1 MFDKIVYLS
10 DNMAHVTLAPNVPLS
25 FNIMNMHV
33 VFQDTEKCILGEIE
47 DIDEKLVKIRFLG
60 EFNNNSFISGT
71 IRKPLL
77 NATVRLINKEEIPYI
92 MGENTNENVFVG
104 TSPLYN
110 NFPIFSSIN
119 DLFSNHMAIFG
130 NTGSGKSYGVARIL
144 QNVFENPK
152 LPPYKAIF
160 MIFDA
165 YGEYH
170 TAFKDINKIN
180 PNFNFKFF
188 STNEETDGE
197 KLRIPPWLLTVD
209 DLALL
214 LRADSH
220 AQIPILEK
228 TLRLVRIFAQEDQA
242 SLACKDYLIARAIVN
257 IMYNNQTAMN
267 KRNDI
272 FTILNTC
279 QTPNFGV
286 ETVVNGVGYTRKLRE
301 CFEID
306 LNGNF
311 AETVLLN
318 TYLSKFLNAEADN
331 YVPQNLK
338 PYSLQQLENA
348 LDFALITDGILN
360 NPKSYGDGITLKV
373 RLHSIVNSEN
383 ARFFDYN
390 TKGAY
395 ITLDKYIASLVS
407 SNGRRAQIVN
417 FNLEDIDDSLA
428 KVFTK
433 VYSRM
438 LFEFTKGLENRA
450 TIPFNVFLEEAHR
463 YVQNDN
469 DVYLL
474 GYNIFERIA
483 KEGRKYGLIFNLI
496 SQRPVELSET
506 VISQC
511 TNFFIFKMSHPRDID
526 FIKKMLPNI
535 NNEIV
540 EKQKSL
546 QPGTCVAFGRAF
558 KVPQIIKMPLPN
570 PTPSSQSCDI
580 VNRWRA

>member
-1 MFDKIVYLS
+1 MFDKIIYLS
-10 DNMAHVTLAPNVPLS
+10 DNMAHVSLAPNVPLS
-25 FNIMNMHV
+25 FNVMNMHV

-47 DIDEKLVKIRFLG
+47 DIDEKIVKVRFLG
-60 EFNNNSFISGT
+60 EFNNNKFISGT

-77 NATVRLINKEEIPYI
+77 NATIRLINKDEIPYI
-92 MGENTNENVFVG
+92 MGENTNDNVFIG

-130 NTGSGKSYGVARIL
+130 NTGSGKSYGVSRIL

-152 LPPYKAIF
+152 LPPLKAIF
-160 MIFDA
+160 LIFDA

-180 PNFNFKFF
+180 PNFNFKFY

-214 LRADSH
+214 LRADTH

-228 TLRLVRIFAQEDQA
+228 TIRLVRVFSEHSPA
-242 SLACKDYLIARAIVN
+242 SEACQDYLIARAIVN
-257 IMYNNQTAMN
+257 VMYNNQTAMN

-279 QTPNFGV
+279 QTPNFNI
-286 ETVVNGVGYTRKLRE
+286 ETIVHGIGYTRKLRE

-306 LNGNF
+306 INGNF

-318 TYLSKFLNAEADN
+318 SYLSKFLNADADN
-331 YVPQNLK
+331 YVPESVN
-338 PYSLQQLENA
+338 PYSLKDLERA
-348 LDFALITDGILN
+348 LDFALITDGVLN
-360 NPKSYGDGITLKV
+360 NPKSYGDAITLKV

-383 ARFFDYN
+383 ARFFSYSMN
-390 TKGAY
+390 EY
-395 ITLDKYIASLVS
+395 LTLEKFIASLVS
-407 SNGRRAQIVN
+407 KDGKRAQIIN
-417 FNLEDIDDSLA
+417 FNLEDIDDALA
-428 KVFTK
+428 KVITK
-433 VYSRM
+433 VFSRM
-438 LFEFTKGLENRA
+438 LFEFTKGLEDRA

-483 KEGRKYGLIFNLI
+483 KEGRKYGLIYNLI

-511 TNFFIFKMSHPRDID
+511 TNFFIFKMSHPRDIE

-570 PTPSSQSCDI
+570 PAPSSNSCDI
-580 VNRWRA
+580 VNRWR

>member
-1 MFDKIVYLS
+1 MFDKIIYLS
-10 DNMAHVTLAPNVPLS
+10 DNMAHVSLMPNTNLA

-33 VFQDTEKCILGEIE
+33 VFEDTEKCILGEIE
-47 DIDEKLVKIRFLG
+47 DIDEKIIKVRFLG
-60 EFNNNSFISGT
+60 EFNNNRFISGT

-77 NATVRLINKEEIPYI
+77 NAKVRLIREDEIPYI
-92 MGENTNENVFVG
+92 MGENSNENVFIG

-110 NFPIFSSIN
+110 NFPIFSPIN

-130 NTGSGKSYGVARIL
+130 NTGSGKSYGVARLL

-152 LPPYKAIF
+152 LPPNKAIF
-160 MIFDA
+160 IIFDA

-170 TAFKDINKIN
+170 SAFQNINKIN
-180 PNFNFKFF
+180 PSFNFKFY
-188 STNEETDGE
+188 STNDDTTGE
-197 KLRIPPWLLTVD
+197 RLRIPPWLLSVE

-214 LRADSH
+214 LRADTHS
-220 AQIPILEK
+220 QIPILEK
-228 TLRLVRIFAQEDQA
+228 TLRLVRIFAERDNN
-242 SLACKDYLIARAIVN
+242 SIACKDYLIAKAIVN

-279 QTPNFGV
+279 ATPNFNID
-286 ETVVNGVGYTRKLRE
+286 TIINGVGYTRKLRE

-306 LNGNF
+306 LEGKF
-311 AETVLLN
+311 AESVLIN
-318 TYLSKFLNAEADN
+318 TYLSNFLGEERDN
-331 YVPQNLK
+331 YVPSGK
-338 PYSLQQLENA
+338 RPYTLAEIEKA

-383 ARFFDYN
+383 ARFFEYN
-390 TKGAY
+390 TNGNY
-395 ITLDKYIASLVS
+395 ISLEQYIASLVS
-407 SNGRRAQIVN
+407 YEGKRAQIIN
-417 FNLEDIDDSLA
+417 FNLEDIDDSIA
-428 KVFTK
+428 KVITK

-438 LFEFTKGLENRA
+438 FFEFTKNLEARA

-469 DVYLL
+469 DVSLL

-483 KEGRKYGLIFNLI
+483 KEGRKYGLIYNLI

-511 TNFFIFKMSHPRDID
+511 TNFFIFKMTHPRDIE
-526 FIKKMLPNI
+526 FMRKMLPNI

-546 QPGTCVAFGRAF
+546 QSGTCVAFGRAF

-570 PTPSSQSCDI
+570 PEPSSNSCDI
-580 VNRWRA
+580 VNRWK

>member
-1 MFDKIVYLS
+1 MFDKIIYLS
-10 DNMAHVTLAPNVPLS
+10 DNMAHVTLSPNVPLS

-47 DIDEKLVKIRFLG
+47 DIDEKIVKIRFLG
-60 EFNNNSFISGT
+60 EFNNSHFISGT

-170 TAFKDINKIN
+170 TAFQDISKIN

-188 STNEETDGE
+188 STNEETNGE

-220 AQIPILEK
+220 AQIPIIEK
-228 TLRLVRIFAQEDQA
+228 TLRLVRIFSQEDQA
-242 SLACKDYLIARAIVN
+242 SIACKDYLIARAIVN

-279 QTPNFGV
+279 QTPHFGI

-318 TYLSKFLNAEADN
+318 TYLSQFLNSEADN
-331 YVPQNLK
+331 YVPETLK
-338 PYSLQQLENA
+338 PYSLKQLENA

-390 TKGAY
+390 TKGQY
-395 ITLDKYIASLVS
+395 LTLEKFIATLVS

-433 VYSRM
+433 VFSRM

-450 TIPFNVFLEEAHR
+450 SIPFNVFLEEAHR

-570 PTPSSQSCDI
+570 PAPSSNSCDI
-580 VNRWRA
+580 VNRWRS

>member
-10 DNMAHVTLAPNVPLS
+10 DNMAHVTLNQNVPLS

-33 VFQDTEKCILGEIE
+33 VFQDSEKCILGEIE

-60 EFNNNSFISGT
+60 EFNNNKFVSGT

-77 NATVRLINKEEIPYI
+77 NATVRLIDKEEIPFI
-92 MGENTNENVFVG
+92 MGENNNNNVFIG

-110 NFPIFSSIN
+110 NFPIFSPIN

-130 NTGSGKSYGVARIL
+130 NTGSGKSYGVSRIL

-160 MIFDA
+160 LIFDA

-170 TAFKDINKIN
+170 SAFKDINKIN
-180 PNFNFKFF
+180 PNFNFKFY
-188 STNEETDGE
+188 STNEETNGE

-228 TLRLVRIFAQEDQA
+228 TIRLVRIFSQDDEA
-242 SLACKDYLIARAIVN
+242 SFACKDYLIAKAIVN

-272 FTILNTC
+272 FSILNTC
-279 QTPNFGV
+279 QTHNFGI
-286 ETVVNGVGYTRKLRE
+286 ETIVNGVGYTRKLRE

-318 TYLSKFLNAEADN
+318 TYLSHFLNSEADN
-331 YVPQNLK
+331 YVPKTLK
-338 PYSLQQLENA
+338 PYSLSDIEKA
-348 LDFALITDGILN
+348 LDFALITDGVLN

-383 ARFFDYN
+383 ARFFNYDI
-390 TKGAY
+390 KGPY
-395 ITLDKYIASLVS
+395 LTLEKYIASLVS
-407 SNGRRAQIVN
+407 YEGKRAQIIN

-428 KVFTK
+428 KVITK

-438 LFEFTKGLENRA
+438 LFEFTKNLENRA

-483 KEGRKYGLIFNLI
+483 KEGRKYGLIYNLI

-511 TNFFIFKMSHPRDID
+511 TNFFIFKMSHPRDIE

-558 KVPQIIKMPLPN
+558 KVPQIITMPLPD
-570 PTPSSQSCDI
+570 PAPSSNSCDI

>member
-10 DNMAHVTLAPNVPLS
+10 DNMAHVALSKNVPLS

-33 VFQDTEKCILGEIE
+33 VFADQEKCILGEIE
-47 DIDEKLVKIRFLG
+47 DIDEKIVKIRFLG
-60 EFNNNSFISGT
+60 EFNNNRFVSGT

-77 NATVRLINKEEIPYI
+77 NATIRLINQEEIPFI
-92 MGENTNENVFVG
+92 MGENTNENVFIG

-110 NFPIFSSIN
+110 NYPIFSSIN

-170 TAFKDINKIN
+170 SAFKDINKIN
-180 PNFNFKFF
+180 PNFSFKFY

-220 AQIPILEK
+220 SQIPIIEK
-228 TLRLVRIFAQEDQA
+228 TLRLARIFSQTEEIA
-242 SLACKDYLIARAIVN
+242 LKCKDYLIAKALIN
-257 IMYNNQTAMN
+257 IIYNNQTAMN

-279 QTPNFGV
+279 QTINFNTESIV
-286 ETVVNGVGYTRKLRE
+286 QGVGYTRKLRE

-306 LNGNF
+306 STGNF

-318 TYLSKFLNAEADN
+318 NYISRFLNSENDN
-331 YVPQNLK
+331 YTPKELK
-338 PYSLQQLENA
+338 PYTLKDIENA
-348 LDFALITDGILN
+348 MDFALISDGILN
-360 NPKSYGDGITLKV
+360 NPKSYGDAITLKV

-383 ARFFDYN
+383 SRFFEYN
-390 TKGAY
+390 TKNY
-395 ITLDKYIASLVS
+395 VSLEKYIASLVAKD
-407 SNGRRAQIVN
+407 GRRAQVIN

-428 KVFTK
+428 KVITK

-483 KEGRKYGLIFNLI
+483 KEGRKYGLIYNLI

-546 QPGTCVAFGRAF
+546 QPGTCVAFGRGF
-558 KVPQIIKMPLPN
+558 KVPQIIQMPLPN
-570 PTPSSQSCDI
+570 PAPSSNSCDI
-580 VNRWRA
+580 INRWRA

>member
-10 DNMAHVTLAPNVPLS
+10 DNMAHVTLSKTNQLS

-33 VFQDTEKCILGEIE
+33 VFADQEKCILGEIE

-60 EFNNNSFISGT
+60 EFNNNRFISGT

-77 NATVRLINKEEIPYI
+77 NATIRLITQEEIPFI
-92 MGENTNENVFVG
+92 MGENTNENVFIG
-104 TSPLYN
+104 MSPLYN
-110 NFPIFSSIN
+110 NYPIFSPIN

-130 NTGSGKSYGVARIL
+130 NTGSGKSYGVARLL

-152 LPPYKAIF
+152 LPPAKAIF
-160 MIFDA
+160 LIFDA

-170 TAFKDINKIN
+170 SAFKNIDRIN
-180 PNFNFKFF
+180 PNFCFKFY
-188 STNEETDGE
+188 STNEDTEGE

-214 LRADSH
+214 LRADTHS
-220 AQIPILEK
+220 QIPIIEK
-228 TLRLVRIFAQEDQA
+228 ALRLVRIFSQTEEVA
-242 SLACKDYLIARAIVN
+242 LKCKDYLIARALIN
-257 IMYNNQTAMN
+257 IIYNNQTAMN

-272 FTILNTC
+272 FSILNTC
-279 QTPNFGV
+279 QTVNFNT
-286 ETVVNGVGYTRKLRE
+286 ESVVQGVGYTRKLRE

-306 LNGNF
+306 SSGNF

-318 TYLSKFLNAEADN
+318 NYISRFLDAEADN
-331 YVPQNLK
+331 YVPKELK
-338 PYSLQQLENA
+338 PYTLKELENA
-348 LDFALITDGILN
+348 LDFALISDGILN
-360 NPKSYGDGITLKV
+360 NPKTYGDAITLKV
-373 RLHSIVNSEN
+373 RLHSIVNGEN
-383 ARFFDYN
+383 ARFFEYN
-390 TKGAY
+390 TKNY
-395 ITLDKYIASLVS
+395 INLEKYIASLVS
-407 SNGRRAQIVN
+407 KDGRRAQIIN

-428 KVFTK
+428 KVITK

-483 KEGRKYGLIFNLI
+483 KEGRKYGLIYNLI

-511 TNFFIFKMSHPRDID
+511 TNFFIFKMSHPRDIE

-570 PTPSSQSCDI
+570 PAPSSNSCDI
-580 VNRWRA
+580 INRWRA

>member
-10 DNMAHVTLAPNVPLS
+10 DNMAHVALSKNVPLS

-33 VFQDTEKCILGEIE
+33 VFADQEKCILGEIE
-47 DIDEKLVKIRFLG
+47 DIDEKIVKIRFLG
-60 EFNNNSFISGT
+60 EFNNNRFVSGT

-77 NATVRLINKEEIPYI
+77 NATIRLINQEEIPFI
-92 MGENTNENVFVG
+92 MGENTNENVFIG

-110 NFPIFSSIN
+110 NYPIFSSIN

-170 TAFKDINKIN
+170 SAFKDINKIN
-180 PNFNFKFF
+180 PNFSFKFY

-220 AQIPILEK
+220 SQIPIIEK
-228 TLRLVRIFAQEDQA
+228 TLRLARIFSQTEEIA
-242 SLACKDYLIARAIVN
+242 LKCKDYLIAKALIN
-257 IMYNNQTAMN
+257 IIYNNQTAMN

-279 QTPNFGV
+279 QTINFNTESIV
-286 ETVVNGVGYTRKLRE
+286 QGVGYTRKLRE

-306 LNGNF
+306 STGNF

-318 TYLSKFLNAEADN
+318 NYISRFLNSENDN
-331 YVPQNLK
+331 YTPKELK
-338 PYSLQQLENA
+338 PYTLKDIENA
-348 LDFALITDGILN
+348 MDFALISDGILN
-360 NPKSYGDGITLKV
+360 NPKSYGDAITLKV

-383 ARFFDYN
+383 SRFFEYN
-390 TKGAY
+390 TKNY
-395 ITLDKYIASLVS
+395 VSLEKYIASLVAKD
-407 SNGRRAQIVN
+407 GRRAQIIN

-428 KVFTK
+428 KVITK

-483 KEGRKYGLIFNLI
+483 KEGRKYGLIYNLI

-546 QPGTCVAFGRAF
+546 QPGTCVAFGRGF
-558 KVPQIIKMPLPN
+558 KVPQIIQMPLPN
-570 PTPSSQSCDI
+570 PAPSSNSCDI
-580 VNRWRA
+580 INRWRA

>member
-10 DNMAHVTLAPNVPLS
+10 DNMAHVTLSKTNQLS

-33 VFQDTEKCILGEIE
+33 VFADQEKCILGEIE

-60 EFNNNSFISGT
+60 EFNNNRFISGT

-77 NATVRLINKEEIPYI
+77 NATIRLITQEEIPFI
-92 MGENTNENVFVG
+92 MGENTNENVCIG
-104 TSPLYN
+104 MSPLYN
-110 NFPIFSSIN
+110 NYPIFSPIN

-130 NTGSGKSYGVARIL
+130 NTGSGKSYGVARLL

-152 LPPYKAIF
+152 LPPAKAIF
-160 MIFDA
+160 LIFDA

-170 TAFKDINKIN
+170 SAFKNIDRIN
-180 PNFNFKFF
+180 PNFCFKFY
-188 STNEETDGE
+188 STNEDTEGE

-214 LRADSH
+214 LRADTHS
-220 AQIPILEK
+220 QIPIIEK
-228 TLRLVRIFAQEDQA
+228 ALRLARIFSQTEEVA
-242 SLACKDYLIARAIVN
+242 LKCKDYLIARALIN
-257 IMYNNQTAMN
+257 IIYNNQTAMN

-272 FTILNTC
+272 FSILNTC
-279 QTPNFGV
+279 QTVNFNT
-286 ETVVNGVGYTRKLRE
+286 ESVVQGVGYTRKLRE

-306 LNGNF
+306 SSGNF

-318 TYLSKFLNAEADN
+318 NYISRFLDAEADN
-331 YVPQNLK
+331 YVPKELK
-338 PYSLQQLENA
+338 PYTLKELENA
-348 LDFALITDGILN
+348 LDFALISDGILN
-360 NPKSYGDGITLKV
+360 NPKTYGDAITLKV
-373 RLHSIVNSEN
+373 RLHSIVNGEN
-383 ARFFDYN
+383 ARFFEYN
-390 TKGAY
+390 TKNY
-395 ITLDKYIASLVS
+395 INLEKYIASLVS
-407 SNGRRAQIVN
+407 KDGRRAQIIN

-428 KVFTK
+428 KVITK

-483 KEGRKYGLIFNLI
+483 KEGRKYGLIYNLI

-511 TNFFIFKMSHPRDID
+511 TNFFIFKMSHPRDIE

-570 PTPSSQSCDI
+570 PAPSSNSCDI
-580 VNRWRA
+580 INRWRA

>member
-10 DNMAHVTLAPNVPLS
+10 DNMAHVTLSKTIPIS

-33 VFQDTEKCILGEIE
+33 VFADQEKSILGEIE
-47 DIDEKLVKIRFLG
+47 DIDDKIVKVRFLG
-60 EFNNNSFISGT
+60 EFNNERFISGT

-77 NATVRLINKEEIPYI
+77 NAQIRLISEEEIPFI
-92 MGENTNENVFVG
+92 MGANNSENVFIG

-110 NFPIFSSIN
+110 NYPIFSSIN

-152 LPPYKAIF
+152 LPPHKAIF
-160 MIFDA
+160 LIFDA

-170 TAFKDINKIN
+170 SAFKDIDKIN
-180 PNFNFKFF
+180 PNFNFKFY
-188 STNEETDGE
+188 STNETTEGE

-214 LRADSH
+214 LRADNHS
-220 AQIPILEK
+220 QIPIIEK
-228 TLRLVRIFAQEDQA
+228 MVRLANVFAQTEEVA
-242 SLACKDYLIARAIVN
+242 LKCKDYLIAKALIN
-257 IMYNNQTAMN
+257 IIYNNQTAMN
-267 KRNDI
+267 KRNDV
-272 FTILNTC
+272 FSILNTC
-279 QTPNFGV
+279 QTVHFNT
-286 ETVVNGVGYTRKLRE
+286 EAVVQGVGYSRKLRE

-306 LNGNF
+306 SNGNF
-311 AETVLLN
+311 AENVLLN
-318 TYLSKFLNAEADN
+318 SYISKFLNAENDN
-331 YVPQNLK
+331 YTPKEKK
-338 PYSLQQLENA
+338 PYSLKELENA
-348 LDFALITDGILN
+348 LDFALISDGILN
-360 NPKSYGDGITLKV
+360 NPKTYSDGITLKV

-390 TKGAY
+390 KTNFVS
-395 ITLDKYIASLVS
+395 LEKYVASLVAKD
-407 SNGRRAQIVN
+407 GKRAQIIN

-428 KVFTK
+428 KVITK
-433 VYSRM
+433 IYSRM
-438 LFEFTKGLENRA
+438 LFEFTKNLENRA

-483 KEGRKYGLIFNLI
+483 KEGRKYGLIYNLI

-570 PTPSSQSCDI
+570 PAPSSNSCDI
-580 VNRWRA
+580 INRWRA

>member
-1 MFDKIVYLS
+1 MFEKIIYLS
-10 DNMAHVTLAPNVPLS
+10 DNMAHVSLSPNVPLS

-33 VFQDTEKCILGEIE
+33 VFQDSEKCILGEIE
-47 DIDEKLVKIRFLG
+47 DIDEKVVKIRFLG
-60 EFNNNSFISGT
+60 EFNNQEFISGT

-77 NATVRLINKEEIPYI
+77 NATIRLINKEEIPYI
-92 MGENTNENVFVG
+92 MGENNNNNVFIG

-130 NTGSGKSYGVARIL
+130 NTGSGKSYGVARLL

-152 LPPYKAIF
+152 LQPFKAIF
-160 MIFDA
+160 WIFDA

-170 TAFKDINKIN
+170 SAFKDINKIN
-180 PNFNFKFF
+180 PNYNFKFY
-188 STNEETDGE
+188 STNEETGGE

-220 AQIPILEK
+220 TQIPILEK
-228 TLRLVRIFAQEDQA
+228 TLRLVRIFSQNDNA
-242 SLACKDYLIARAIVN
+242 SYACKDYLIAKAIVN

-279 QTPNFGV
+279 QTPNFGI
-286 ETVVNGVGYTRKLRE
+286 ETLVHGIGYTRRLRE

-318 TYLSKFLNAEADN
+318 TYLSNFLNAEADN
-331 YVPQNLK
+331 YIPQTLR
-338 PYSLQQLENA
+338 PYSLKDIESA
-348 LDFALITDGILN
+348 LDFALISDGVLN
-360 NPKSYGDGITLKV
+360 NPKSYGDAITLKV

-383 ARFFDYN
+383 SRFFDYN
-390 TKGAY
+390 LSEY
-395 ITLDKYIASLVS
+395 INLEKFIASLVS
-407 SNGRRAQIVN
+407 KEGKRAQIIN
-417 FNLEDIDDSLA
+417 FNLEDIDDALA
-428 KVFTK
+428 KVLTK
-433 VYSRM
+433 VFSRM
-438 LFEFTKGLENRA
+438 LFEFTKNLEDRA

-483 KEGRKYGLIFNLI
+483 KEGRKYGLIYNLI

-558 KVPQIIKMPLPN
+558 KVPQIIKMPLPS
-570 PTPSSQSCDI
+570 PAPSSNSCDI

>member
-1 MFDKIVYLS
+1 MFDKIIYLS

-47 DIDEKLVKIRFLG
+47 DIDEKIVKIRFLG

-77 NATVRLINKEEIPYI
+77 NATVRLIDKEEIPYI

-110 NFPIFSSIN
+110 NFPIFCSIN

-170 TAFKDINKIN
+170 TAFQDINKIN
-180 PNFNFKFF
+180 PNFNFKFY
-188 STNEETDGE
+188 STNEETNGE

-220 AQIPILEK
+220 SQIPILEK
-228 TLRLVRIFAQEDQA
+228 TLRLAKIFAQDDEA

-257 IMYNNQTAMN
+257 ILYNNQTAMN

-279 QTPNFGV
+279 RTPNFGI
-286 ETVVNGVGYTRKLRE
+286 ETVINGVGYTRRLRE

-331 YVPQNLK
+331 YVPENSK
-338 PYSLQQLENA
+338 AYSLQELENA
-348 LDFALITDGILN
+348 LDFALITDGVLN
-360 NPKSYGDGITLKV
+360 NPKSYGDGVTLKV

-390 TKGAY
+390 TTGPY
-395 ITLDKYIASLVS
+395 INLEKYIASLVS

-483 KEGRKYGLIFNLI
+483 KEGRKYGLIYNLI

-511 TNFFIFKMSHPRDID
+511 TNFFIFKMSHPRDIE

-570 PTPSSQSCDI
+570 PVPSSNSCDV

>member
-10 DNMAHVTLAPNVPLS
+10 DNMAHVTLSKTNPLS

-33 VFQDTEKCILGEIE
+33 VFADQEKCILGEIE
-47 DIDEKLVKIRFLG
+47 DIDEKIVKIRFLG
-60 EFNNNSFISGT
+60 EFNNNRFISGT

-77 NATVRLINKEEIPYI
+77 NATIRLIAQEEIPFI
-92 MGENTNENVFVG
+92 MGENTNENVFIG

-110 NFPIFSSIN
+110 NYPIFSSIN

-130 NTGSGKSYGVARIL
+130 NTGSGKSYGVARLL

-152 LPPYKAIF
+152 LPPAKAIF
-160 MIFDA
+160 LIFDA

-170 TAFKDINKIN
+170 SAFKNIDRIN
-180 PNFNFKFF
+180 PNFCFKFY
-188 STNEETDGE
+188 STNEETEGE

-214 LRADSH
+214 LRADTHS
-220 AQIPILEK
+220 QIPIIEK
-228 TLRLVRIFAQEDQA
+228 ALRLVRIFSQTEEVA
-242 SLACKDYLIARAIVN
+242 LRCKDYLIARALIN
-257 IMYNNQTAMN
+257 IIYNNQTAMN

-272 FTILNTC
+272 FSILNTC
-279 QTPNFGV
+279 RTINFNT
-286 ETVVNGVGYTRKLRE
+286 EAVVQGVGYTRKLRE

-306 LNGNF
+306 SSGNF

-318 TYLSKFLNAEADN
+318 NYISSFLDSEADN
-331 YVPQNLK
+331 YIPKELK
-338 PYSLQQLENA
+338 PYTLKDLENA
-348 LDFALITDGILN
+348 LDFALISDGILN
-360 NPKSYGDGITLKV
+360 NPKTYGDAITLKV
-373 RLHSIVNSEN
+373 RLHSIVNGEN
-383 ARFFDYN
+383 ARFFEYN
-390 TKGAY
+390 TKNY
-395 ITLDKYIASLVS
+395 VNLEKYIASLVS
-407 SNGRRAQIVN
+407 KEGRRAQIIN

-428 KVFTK
+428 KVITK

-483 KEGRKYGLIFNLI
+483 KEGRKYGLIYNLI

-511 TNFFIFKMSHPRDID
+511 TNFFIFKMSHPRDIE

-570 PTPSSQSCDI
+570 PAPSSNSCDI
-580 VNRWRA
+580 INRWRA

>member
-10 DNMAHVTLAPNVPLS
+10 DNMAHVALSKSVPLS

-33 VFQDTEKCILGEIE
+33 VFADQEKCILGEIE
-47 DIDEKLVKIRFLG
+47 DIDEKIVKIRFLG
-60 EFNNNSFISGT
+60 EFNNNRFVSGT

-77 NATVRLINKEEIPYI
+77 NATIRLINQEEIPFI
-92 MGENTNENVFVG
+92 MGENTNENVFIG

-110 NFPIFSSIN
+110 NYPIFSSIN

-170 TAFKDINKIN
+170 SAFKDINKIN
-180 PNFNFKFF
+180 PNFSFKFY

-220 AQIPILEK
+220 SQIPIIEK
-228 TLRLVRIFAQEDQA
+228 TLRLARIFSQTEEIA
-242 SLACKDYLIARAIVN
+242 LKCKDYLIAKALIN
-257 IMYNNQTAMN
+257 IIYNNQTAMN

-279 QTPNFGV
+279 QTINFNTESIV
-286 ETVVNGVGYTRKLRE
+286 QGVGYTRKLRE

-306 LNGNF
+306 STGNF

-318 TYLSKFLNAEADN
+318 NYISRFLNSENDN
-331 YVPQNLK
+331 YTPKELK
-338 PYSLQQLENA
+338 PYTLKDIENA
-348 LDFALITDGILN
+348 MDFALISDGILN
-360 NPKSYGDGITLKV
+360 NPKSYGDAITLKV

-383 ARFFDYN
+383 SRFFEYN
-390 TKGAY
+390 TKNY
-395 ITLDKYIASLVS
+395 VSLEKYIASLVAKD
-407 SNGRRAQIVN
+407 GRRAQVIN

-428 KVFTK
+428 KVITK

-483 KEGRKYGLIFNLI
+483 KEGRKYGLIYNLI

-546 QPGTCVAFGRAF
+546 QPGTCVAFGRGF
-558 KVPQIIKMPLPN
+558 KVPQIIQMPLPN
-570 PTPSSQSCDI
+570 PAPSSNSCDI
-580 VNRWRA
+580 INRWRA

>member
-10 DNMAHVTLAPNVPLS
+10 DNMAHVTLSKTNPLS

-33 VFQDTEKCILGEIE
+33 VFADQEKCILGEIE
-47 DIDEKLVKIRFLG
+47 DIDEKIVKIRFLG
-60 EFNNNSFISGT
+60 EFNNNRFISGT

-77 NATVRLINKEEIPYI
+77 NATIRLIAQEEIPFI
-92 MGENTNENVFVG
+92 MGENTNENVFIG

-110 NFPIFSSIN
+110 NYPIFSSIN

-130 NTGSGKSYGVARIL
+130 NTGSGKSYGVARLL

-152 LPPYKAIF
+152 LPPAKAIF
-160 MIFDA
+160 LIFDA

-170 TAFKDINKIN
+170 SAFKNIDRIN
-180 PNFNFKFF
+180 PNFCFKFY
-188 STNEETDGE
+188 STNEETEGE

-214 LRADSH
+214 LRADTHS
-220 AQIPILEK
+220 QIPIIEK
-228 TLRLVRIFAQEDQA
+228 ALRLVRIFSQTEEVA
-242 SLACKDYLIARAIVN
+242 LRCKDYLIARALIN
-257 IMYNNQTAMN
+257 IIYSNQTAMN

-272 FTILNTC
+272 FSILNTC
-279 QTPNFGV
+279 RTINFNT
-286 ETVVNGVGYTRKLRE
+286 EAVVQGVGYTRKLRE

-306 LNGNF
+306 SSGNF

-318 TYLSKFLNAEADN
+318 NYISSFLDSEADN
-331 YVPQNLK
+331 YIPKELK
-338 PYSLQQLENA
+338 PYTLKDLENA
-348 LDFALITDGILN
+348 LDFALISDGILN
-360 NPKSYGDGITLKV
+360 NPKTYGDAITLKV
-373 RLHSIVNSEN
+373 RLHSIVNGEN
-383 ARFFDYN
+383 ARFFEYN
-390 TKGAY
+390 TKNY
-395 ITLDKYIASLVS
+395 VNLEKYIASLVS
-407 SNGRRAQIVN
+407 KEGRRAQIIN

-428 KVFTK
+428 KVITK

-483 KEGRKYGLIFNLI
+483 KEGRKYGLIYNLI

-511 TNFFIFKMSHPRDID
+511 TNFFIFKMSHPRDIE

-570 PTPSSQSCDI
+570 PAPSSNSCDI
-580 VNRWRA
+580 INRWRA

>member
-10 DNMAHVTLAPNVPLS
+10 DNIAHVTLSKTNQLS

-33 VFQDTEKCILGEIE
+33 VFADQEKCILGEIE

-60 EFNNNSFISGT
+60 EFNNNRFISGT

-77 NATVRLINKEEIPYI
+77 NATIRLITQEEIPFI
-92 MGENTNENVFVG
+92 MGENTNENVFIG
-104 TSPLYN
+104 MSPLYN
-110 NFPIFSSIN
+110 NYPIFSPIN

-130 NTGSGKSYGVARIL
+130 NTGSGKSYGVARLL

-152 LPPYKAIF
+152 LPPAKAIF
-160 MIFDA
+160 LIFDA

-170 TAFKDINKIN
+170 SAFKNIDRIN
-180 PNFNFKFF
+180 PNFCFKFY
-188 STNEETDGE
+188 STNEDTEGE

-214 LRADSH
+214 LRADTHS
-220 AQIPILEK
+220 QIPIIEK
-228 TLRLVRIFAQEDQA
+228 ALRLARIFSQTEEVA
-242 SLACKDYLIARAIVN
+242 LKCKDYLIARALIN
-257 IMYNNQTAMN
+257 IIYNNQTAMN

-272 FTILNTC
+272 FSILNTC
-279 QTPNFGV
+279 QTVNFNT
-286 ETVVNGVGYTRKLRE
+286 ESVVQGVGYTRKLRE

-306 LNGNF
+306 SSGNF

-318 TYLSKFLNAEADN
+318 NYISRFLDAKADN
-331 YVPQNLK
+331 YVPKELK
-338 PYSLQQLENA
+338 PYTLKELENA
-348 LDFALITDGILN
+348 LDFALISDGILN
-360 NPKSYGDGITLKV
+360 NPKTYGDAITLKV
-373 RLHSIVNSEN
+373 RLHSIVNGEN
-383 ARFFDYN
+383 ARFFEYN
-390 TKGAY
+390 TKNY
-395 ITLDKYIASLVS
+395 INLEKYIASLVS
-407 SNGRRAQIVN
+407 KDGRRAQIIN

-428 KVFTK
+428 KVITK

-483 KEGRKYGLIFNLI
+483 KEGRKYGLIYNLI

-511 TNFFIFKMSHPRDID
+511 TNFFIFKMSHPRDIE

-570 PTPSSQSCDI
+570 PAPSSNSCDI
-580 VNRWRA
+580 INRWRA

>member
-1 MFDKIVYLS
+1 MFDKIIYLS
-10 DNMAHVTLAPNVPLS
+10 DNMAHVTLSQNVPLS

-33 VFQDTEKCILGEIE
+33 VFQDPEKCILGEIE
-47 DIDEKLVKIRFLG
+47 DIDEKIVKIRFLG
-60 EFNNNSFISGT
+60 EFNNSNFVSGT

-92 MGENTNENVFVG
+92 MGENTNENVFIG

-110 NFPIFSSIN
+110 NFPIFSPIN

-160 MIFDA
+160 LIFDA

-170 TAFKDINKIN
+170 TAFQDINKIN
-180 PNFNFKFF
+180 PNFSFKFY
-188 STNEETDGE
+188 STNEETNGE

-228 TLRLVRIFAQEDQA
+228 TLRLVRIFSQQDQA

-279 QTPNFGV
+279 QTPNFGI

-318 TYLSKFLNAEADN
+318 TYLSKFLNSEADN
-331 YVPQNLK
+331 YVPQTLK

-348 LDFALITDGILN
+348 LDFALISDGILN

-390 TKGAY
+390 TKGPY
-395 ITLDKYIASLVS
+395 LTLEKYIASLVS
-407 SNGRRAQIVN
+407 NNGRRAQIIN

-483 KEGRKYGLIFNLI
+483 KEGRKYGLIYNLI

-570 PTPSSQSCDI
+570 PAPSSNSCDI

>member
-1 MFDKIVYLS
+1 MFDKIIYLS
-10 DNMAHVTLAPNVPLS
+10 DNMAHVSLAPNVPLS
-25 FNIMNMHV
+25 FNVMNMHV
-33 VFQDTEKCILGEIE
+33 VFQDSEKCILGEIE
-47 DIDEKLVKIRFLG
+47 DIDEKVVKIRFLG
-60 EFNNNSFISGT
+60 EFNNNKFTSGT

-77 NATVRLINKEEIPYI
+77 NAHVRLINKEEIPYI
-92 MGENTNENVFVG
+92 MGENNNENMFVG

-110 NFPIFSSIN
+110 NFPIFCSIN

-130 NTGSGKSYGVARIL
+130 NTGSGKSYGVSRLL

-152 LPPYKAIF
+152 LPPLKAIF
-160 MIFDA
+160 LIFDA

-180 PNFNFKFF
+180 PNFNFKFY
-188 STNEETDGE
+188 STNEDTNGE

-220 AQIPILEK
+220 SQIPIIEK
-228 TLRLVRIFAQEDQA
+228 AIRLARIFAEHSQNSEKCQ
-242 SLACKDYLIARAIVN
+242 DYLIARAIVN

-279 QTPNFGV
+279 QTSNFNI
-286 ETVVNGVGYTRKLRE
+286 ETQVQGVGYTRKLRE

-306 LNGNF
+306 INGNF

-318 TYLSKFLNAEADN
+318 SYLSKFLNAEADN
-331 YVPQNLK
+331 YVPASNI
-338 PYSLQQLENA
+338 PYSLSDLEKA
-348 LDFALITDGILN
+348 LDFALISEGILN
-360 NPKSYGDGITLKV
+360 NPKSYGDAITLKV

-383 ARFFDYN
+383 ARFFKYN
-390 TKGAY
+390 LNEY
-395 ITLDKYIASLVS
+395 ITLEKFIASLVS
-407 SNGRRAQIVN
+407 KDGKRAQIVN
-417 FNLEDIDDSLA
+417 FNLEDIDDALA

-433 VYSRM
+433 VFSRM

-483 KEGRKYGLIFNLI
+483 KEGRKYGLIYNLI

-558 KVPQIIKMPLPN
+558 KVPQIIKMQLPN
-570 PTPSSQSCDI
+570 PAPSSNSCDI
-580 VNRWRA
+580 VNRWR

>member
-1 MFDKIVYLS
+1 MFDKIIYLS
-10 DNMAHVTLAPNVPLS
+10 DNMAHVTLSENVPLS

-33 VFQDTEKCILGEIE
+33 VFQDQEKCILGEIE
-47 DIDEKLVKIRFLG
+47 DIDKEIVKIRFLG
-60 EFNNNSFISGT
+60 EFNNNRFISGT

-77 NATVRLINKEEIPYI
+77 NAIVRMINPEEIPFI
-92 MGENTNENVFVG
+92 MGQNTNENVFIG

-110 NFPIFSSIN
+110 NYPIFSPIN

-160 MIFDA
+160 IIFDA

-170 TAFKDINKIN
+170 NAFKDISRIN
-180 PNFNFKFF
+180 PNFNFKFY
-188 STNEETDGE
+188 STNKNTEGET
-197 KLRIPPWLLTVD
+197 LRIPPWLLTVD

-214 LRADSH
+214 LRADTP
-220 AQIPILEK
+220 AQIPIIEK
-228 TLRLVRIFAQEDQA
+228 ALKLVHIFSQTDNV
-242 SLACKDYLIARAIVN
+242 SLKCKDYLIAKAMIN
-257 IMYNNQTAMN
+257 IIYNNQTTMN

-272 FTILNTC
+272 FSILNTC
-279 QTPNFGV
+279 KTPNFNT
-286 ETVVNGVGYTRKLRE
+286 EANIQGVGYTRKLRE
-301 CFEID
+301 CFELD
-306 LNGNF
+306 SNGNF
-311 AETVLLN
+311 AEMVLLN
-318 TYLSKFLNAEADN
+318 GYISRFLNPESEN
-331 YVPQNLK
+331 YVPKDLK
-338 PYSLQQLENA
+338 PYSLKQIEDA

-360 NPKSYGDGITLKV
+360 NPKTYGDAITLKV

-383 ARFFDYN
+383 ARFFEYN
-390 TKGAY
+390 LQNYVG
-395 ITLDKYIASLVS
+395 LEKYIASLVAKD
-407 SNGRRAQIVN
+407 GRRSQIVN
-417 FNLEDIDDSLA
+417 FNLEDIDDTLA
-428 KVFTK
+428 KVITK
-433 VYSRM
+433 IYSRM

-483 KEGRKYGLIFNLI
+483 KEGRKYGLIYNLI

-511 TNFFIFKMSHPRDID
+511 SNFFIFKMSHPRDID

-546 QPGTCVAFGRAF
+546 QSGTCVAFGRAF
-558 KVPQIIKMPLPN
+558 KVPQIIQMPLPS
-570 PTPSSQSCDI
+570 PVPSSNSCDI
-580 VNRWRA
+580 VNRWK

>member
-10 DNMAHVTLAPNVPLS
+10 DNMAHVALSKNVPLS

-33 VFQDTEKCILGEIE
+33 VFADQEKSILGEIE
-47 DIDEKLVKIRFLG
+47 DIDDKIVKVRFLG
-60 EFNNNSFISGT
+60 EFNNERFISGT

-77 NATVRLINKEEIPYI
+77 NAQIRLISEEEIPFI
-92 MGENTNENVFVG
+92 MGANNSENVFIG

-110 NFPIFSSIN
+110 NYPIFSSIN

-152 LPPYKAIF
+152 LPPHKAIF
-160 MIFDA
+160 LIFDA

-170 TAFKDINKIN
+170 SAFKDIDKIN
-180 PNFNFKFF
+180 PNFNFKFY
-188 STNEETDGE
+188 STNETTEGE

-214 LRADSH
+214 LRADNHS
-220 AQIPILEK
+220 QIPIIEK
-228 TLRLVRIFAQEDQA
+228 MVRLANVFAQTEEVA
-242 SLACKDYLIARAIVN
+242 LKCKDYLIAKALIN
-257 IMYNNQTAMN
+257 IIYNNQTAMN
-267 KRNDI
+267 KRNDV
-272 FTILNTC
+272 FSILNTC
-279 QTPNFGV
+279 QTVHFNT
-286 ETVVNGVGYTRKLRE
+286 EAVVQGVGYSRKLRE

-306 LNGNF
+306 SNGNF
-311 AETVLLN
+311 AENVLLN
-318 TYLSKFLNAEADN
+318 SYISKFLNAENDN
-331 YVPQNLK
+331 YTPKEKK
-338 PYSLQQLENA
+338 PYSLKELENA
-348 LDFALITDGILN
+348 LDFALISDGILN
-360 NPKSYGDGITLKV
+360 NPKTYSDGITLKV

-390 TKGAY
+390 KTNFVS
-395 ITLDKYIASLVS
+395 LEKYVASLVAKD
-407 SNGRRAQIVN
+407 GKRAQIIN

-428 KVFTK
+428 KVITK
-433 VYSRM
+433 IYSRM
-438 LFEFTKGLENRA
+438 LFEFTKNLENRA

-483 KEGRKYGLIFNLI
+483 KEGRKYGLIYNLI

-570 PTPSSQSCDI
+570 PAPSSNSCDI
-580 VNRWRA
+580 INRWRA

>member
-1 MFDKIVYLS
+1 MFDKIIYLS
-10 DNMAHVTLAPNVPLS
+10 DNMAHVSLVPNKQLS
-25 FNIMNMHV
+25 FNVMNMHV
-33 VFQDTEKCILGEIE
+33 VFQDSEKCILGEIE
-47 DIDEKLVKIRFLG
+47 DIDEKIVKVRFLG
-60 EFNNNSFISGT
+60 EFNNNKFISGT

-77 NATVRLINKEEIPYI
+77 NANVRLINKEEIPFI
-92 MGENTNENVFVG
+92 MGENTNDNMFIG

-110 NFPIFSSIN
+110 NFPIFCPIN

-130 NTGSGKSYGVARIL
+130 NTGSGKSYGVSRIL

-152 LPPYKAIF
+152 LPPLKAIF
-160 MIFDA
+160 IIFDA

-170 TAFKDINKIN
+170 TAFGDINKIN
-180 PNFNFKFF
+180 PNFNFKFY
-188 STNEETDGE
+188 STNEEDSDGE

-214 LRADSH
+214 LRADTHS
-220 AQIPILEK
+220 QIPILEK
-228 TLRLVRIFAQEDQA
+228 TLRLSRVFAEKSA
-242 SLACKDYLIARAIVN
+242 NSSACQDYLIARAIVN

-279 QTPNFGV
+279 QTPNFNI
-286 ETVVNGVGYTRKLRE
+286 ETIVQGVGYTRKLRE

-306 LNGNF
+306 INGKF

-318 TYLSKFLNAEADN
+318 SYLSKFLNPEADN
-331 YVPQNLK
+331 YIPTGNN
-338 PYSLQQLENA
+338 PYSLKDIEKA
-348 LDFALITDGILN
+348 LDFALISDGVLN
-360 NPKSYGDGITLKV
+360 NPKSYGDAITLKV

-383 ARFFDYN
+383 ARFFNYSMN
-390 TKGAY
+390 EYVSLEKF
-395 ITLDKYIASLVS
+395 IASLVS
-407 SNGRRAQIVN
+407 KEGKRAQIIN

-428 KVFTK
+428 KVLTK
-433 VYSRM
+433 VFSRM
-438 LFEFTKGLENRA
+438 FFEFTKGLENRA

-483 KEGRKYGLIFNLI
+483 KEGRKYGLIYNLI

-511 TNFFIFKMSHPRDID
+511 TNFFIFKMSHPRDIE

-558 KVPQIIKMPLPN
+558 KVPQIIKMPLPD
-570 PTPSSQSCDI
+570 PAPSSNSCDI
-580 VNRWRA
+580 VNRWRG

>member
-10 DNMAHVTLAPNVPLS
+10 DNMAHVALSKSVPLS

-33 VFQDTEKCILGEIE
+33 VFADQEKCILGEIE
-47 DIDEKLVKIRFLG
+47 DIDEKIVKIRFLG
-60 EFNNNSFISGT
+60 EFNNNRFVSGT

-77 NATVRLINKEEIPYI
+77 NATIRLINQEEIPFI
-92 MGENTNENVFVG
+92 MGENTNENVFIG

-110 NFPIFSSIN
+110 NYPIFSSIN

-170 TAFKDINKIN
+170 SAFKDINKIN
-180 PNFNFKFF
+180 PNFSFKFY

-220 AQIPILEK
+220 SQIPIIEK
-228 TLRLVRIFAQEDQA
+228 TLRLARIFSQTEEIA
-242 SLACKDYLIARAIVN
+242 LKCKDYLIAKALIN
-257 IMYNNQTAMN
+257 IIYNNQTAMN

-279 QTPNFGV
+279 QTINFNTESIV
-286 ETVVNGVGYTRKLRE
+286 QGVGYTRKLRE

-306 LNGNF
+306 STGNF

-318 TYLSKFLNAEADN
+318 NYISRFLNSENDN
-331 YVPQNLK
+331 YTPKELK
-338 PYSLQQLENA
+338 PYTLKDIENA
-348 LDFALITDGILN
+348 MDFALISDGILN
-360 NPKSYGDGITLKV
+360 NPKSYGDAITLKV

-383 ARFFDYN
+383 SRFFEYN
-390 TKGAY
+390 TKNY
-395 ITLDKYIASLVS
+395 VSLEKYIASLVAKD
-407 SNGRRAQIVN
+407 GRRAQVIN

-428 KVFTK
+428 KVITK

-483 KEGRKYGLIFNLI
+483 KEGRKYGLIYNLI

-506 VISQC
+506 VISQIS
-511 TNFFIFKMSHPRDID
+511 NFLILKMTHPRDLEY
-526 FIKKMLPNI
+526 IKKMLPNMSA
-535 NNEIV
+535 EIM

-546 QPGTCVAFGRAF
+546 QPGMCVAFGRAF
-558 KVPQIIKMPLPN
+558 KVPMIVQMPLPN
-570 PTPSSQSCDI
+570 PAPHSSN
-580 VNRWRA
+580 VNVVNVWQGK

>member
-10 DNMAHVTLAPNVPLS
+10 DNMAHVTLSPNVPLS

-33 VFQDTEKCILGEIE
+33 VFQDSEKCILGEIE
-47 DIDEKLVKIRFLG
+47 DIDDKLVKIRFLG
-60 EFNNNSFISGT
+60 EFNNSHFISGT

-160 MIFDA
+160 IIFDA

-170 TAFKDINKIN
+170 TAFQDINKIN
-180 PNFNFKFF
+180 PNFNFKFY
-188 STNEETDGE
+188 STNEETEGE

-228 TLRLVRIFAQEDQA
+228 TLRLVRIFAQNDQA

-279 QTPNFGV
+279 QTPNFGI
-286 ETVVNGVGYTRKLRE
+286 ETIVNGVGYTRKLRE

-318 TYLSKFLNAEADN
+318 GYLSKFLNSEADN

-348 LDFALITDGILN
+348 LDFALITDGVLN

-390 TKGAY
+390 TTGPY
-395 ITLDKYIASLVS
+395 LTLDKYIASLVS
-407 SNGRRAQIVN
+407 SNGRRAQIIN

-463 YVQNDN
+463 YVQNAN
-469 DVYLL
+469 DVYLI

-483 KEGRKYGLIFNLI
+483 KEGRKYGLIYNLI

-570 PTPSSQSCDI
+570 PAPSSNSCDI
-580 VNRWRA
+580 VNRWRS

>member
-10 DNMAHVTLAPNVPLS
+10 DNVAHVTLNKNVPLS

-33 VFQDTEKCILGEIE
+33 VFQDQEKCILGEIE
-47 DIDEKLVKIRFLG
+47 DIDEQLVKIRFLG
-60 EFNNNSFISGT
+60 EFNNNSFVSGT

-77 NATVRLINKEEIPYI
+77 NAQVRLISQEEIPFI
-92 MGENTNENVFVG
+92 MGQNTNKNVFVG

-110 NFPIFSSIN
+110 NYPIFASIN

-160 MIFDA
+160 LIFDA

-170 TAFKDINKIN
+170 SAFQDIDKIN
-180 PNFNFKFF
+180 PNFHFKFY
-188 STNEETDGE
+188 STNELTNGE

-220 AQIPILEK
+220 SQIPIIEK
-228 TLRLVRIFAQEDQA
+228 TLRLVKIFAETEEMA
-242 SLACKDYLIARAIVN
+242 SKCKDYLIARALIN
-257 IMYNNQTAMN
+257 IIYNNQTAMN

-272 FTILNTC
+272 FSILNTC
-279 QTPNFGV
+279 STVNFNPDA
-286 ETVVNGVGYTRKLRE
+286 TVQGIGYTRKLRE

-306 LNGNF
+306 SNGNF

-318 TYLSKFLNAEADN
+318 TYISKFLNAEYDN
-331 YVPQNLK
+331 YIPKRNKAYTLK
-338 PYSLQQLENA
+338 KIEEA

-383 ARFFDYN
+383 ARFFDY
-390 TKGAY
+390 KSSAY
-395 ITLDKYIASLVS
+395 FGLEKYIATLVS
-407 SNGRRAQIVN
+407 KDGKRSQIIN
-417 FNLEDIDDSLA
+417 FNLEDVDDSLA
-428 KVFTK
+428 KVITK
-433 VYSRM
+433 IYSRM
-438 LFEFTKGLENRA
+438 LFEFTKNLENRD

-483 KEGRKYGLIFNLI
+483 KEGRKYGLIYNLI

-511 TNFFIFKMSHPRDID
+511 TNFFIFKMSHPRDIE

-558 KVPQIIKMPLPN
+558 KVPQIITMPLPN
-570 PTPSSQSCDI
+570 PAPSSNSCDI
-580 VNRWRA
+580 VNRWQA